1 MIPSI
6 NIVTREDL
14 DSITNLLRAIEIKL
28 DSINTTKT
36 SEMPTKYIKA
46 AQVCKYFGISKGT
59 LERFIAEGKIKAY
72 LLDGKPGGDRFFKV
86 SDVYELEKTILV

>member
-14 DSITNLLRAIEIKL
+14 EGIQSALRAIESKL
-28 DSINTTKT
+28 DKLNTKQT
-36 SEMPTKYIKA
+36 SELPTKYVKA
-46 AQVCKYFGISKGT
+46 AHVCKFFGISKGT

-86 SDVYELEKTILV
+86 SDVYDFEKSILV